1 MTTITLVTEI
11 KADKKTVFDLSRNIN
26 LHQES
31 MKDSDEKAITGK
43 TSGLMERH
51 ETVTFKGKHFGF
63 LLTHQSKITEMSFY
77 DSFTDEMILG
87 HFKSFRHKHF
97 FREENGK
104 TSMTDEVRYEVPFGI
119 LGRLFN
125 RWILKK
131 YLIRLLQKR
140 NAFIKVSAEKH
151 H

>member
-11 KADKKTVFDLSRNIN
+11 NADKRTVFDLSRNIN

-31 MKDSDEKAITGK
+31 MKDSAEKATAGK
-43 TSGLMERH
+43 TSGLIELH
-51 ETVTFKGKHFGF
+51 EIVTFKGKHFGCY
-63 LLTHQSKITEMSFY
+63 LTHQSKITEMLFY

-87 HFKSFRHKHF
+87 HFKSFRHIHS
-97 FREENGK
+97 FREQNGR
-104 TSMTDEVRYEVPFGI
+104 TIMTDEVHYEVPFGI

-131 YLIRLLQKR
+131 YLTRLLQKR

>member
-11 KADKKTVFDLSRNIN
+11 NADKRTVFDLSRNIN

-31 MKDSDEKAITGK
+31 MKDSAEKATAGK
-43 TSGLMERH
+43 TSGLIELH
-51 ETVTFKGKHFGF
+51 ETVTFKGKHFRCY
-63 LLTHQSKITEMSFY
+63 LTHQSKITEMSFY
-77 DSFTDEMILG
+77 DSFTDEMLQG
-87 HFKSFRHKHF
+87 HFKTFQHRHF

-125 RWILKK
+125 RWMLKNH
-131 YLIRLLQKR
+131 LTRLLQKR
-140 NAFIKVSAEKH
+140 NAFIKNSAEKH

>member
-1 MTTITLVTEI
+1 MITIKLVTEI
-11 KADKKTVFDLSRNIN
+11 NADKRTVFDLSRNIN

-31 MKDSDEKAITGK
+31 MKDSGEKAIAGK
-43 TSGLMERH
+43 TSGLIELD

-63 LLTHQSKITEMSFY
+63 PLTHQSKITEMSFY
-77 DSFTDEMILG
+77 NSFTDEMLQG
-87 HFKSFRHKHF
+87 HFKSFQHSHF
-97 FREENGK
+97 FREENGR
-104 TSMTDEVRYEVPFGI
+104 TIMTDEVHYEISFGI

-125 RWILKK
+125 RWILKN
-131 YLIRLLQKR
+131 YLTRLLQKR